1 VTPIQLGRGELVI
14 AEVEGKKKV
23 MKWIRKV
30 AISKD
35 FFVIEAST
43 FSICHV
49 LISPGA

>member
-23 MKWIRKV
+23 IKWIRK
-30 AISKD
+30 AKD